1 MLAAKHFDPI
11 LGIDIHLLALPP
23 GTPIPIPHPHIG
35 IIFDVLDYLP
45 IFGGTVKVNG
55 VPRATAGTAGKP
67 IPHIPMG
74 GPFVMPPGNEDE
86 IFMGG
91 ATVVADGAPF
101 SFTALPVLSCQSVG
115 MLAPIRAKKPKKSYG
130 MVLPT
135 TTVLPI
141 PIGAPVM
148 IGGPPTIDAM
158 GVATT
163 AGLAGLGAAFKKMRK
178 MQKSS
183 KRVKKI
189 SDAIHKK
196 ADKLMDKLGA
206 PPSVRNRVHKG
217 VCAVTGHPVDV
228 ASGKVF
234 TDWIDFQLPGPIP
247 LSWERTWFSS
257 STYQGS
263 LGHGWHH
270 NYDWKLIEEDGAVA
284 VMMQDGRHMAFPA
297 LKEGEES
304 FNRQERMTLHRDD
317 QGYRL
322 KHVDGNWLRFTP
334 AAASGYPQAT
344 VTHYLSAITDATENA
359 CIQFHYTAGGCL
371 SRIIDSGGRRI
382 QFESDADNRIRRI
395 LLPHPDNAGEFYCA
409 IEYDYYGGDLVATR
423 DALGSE
429 FSYQYQNHL
438 LCQETGYNGLSFYF
452 KYDGA
457 DHNARCIHTW
467 GDGGI
472 YNHQLVYDDEKSL
485 TIVQNSLGYQT
496 VYHHD
501 GALPHRIE
509 TASGGVIVNEYNE
522 YYQVTCETNELGLST
537 RYEYD
542 SRGNLT
548 QITQADGSTLQMEY
562 DERDNAVKAQD
573 ANGGAWLWE
582 YDEHCRLTAKVD
594 PLDRRTRYSYEGAML
609 TSVAGSAGQ
618 ETHIEYDGYNN
629 PIGFA
634 TPDGGSPE
642 WRYDNHGRITLAIDA
657 QGVQRRLQYDL
668 LGRVTQVNE
677 PDGNLRT
684 FSYDPEGNLVR
695 ATDAQFDVH
704 FTYQGMG
711 RIASRT
717 QAGTTIQFEYDTEE
731 QLTAITN
738 EHGDVYRFELGPT
751 GETLSESGFD
761 GLLRRY
767 ERNAA
772 GQVRRILKPGG
783 RHTDYAY
790 DTLGRVM
797 RILHSDGEEERFQYR
812 PDGELMLAVNSSA
825 TLSFERNALGQVTKE
840 ICGDLWVSSEYDAL
854 GLRSRMRS
862 SLGADQQIQRN
873 AAGDVM
879 GVTTGDALFSA
890 QFKRDEL
897 GRELERSLPGGVR
910 SRWRR
915 DRLGRPSQH
924 EVLKADA
931 SQSAKTY
938 FWGVNGRLEKMH
950 DSLNGVSVFEHD
962 ELGNLVSARYG
973 DGVMDLRMPDAIGAL
988 FQSYNRKDREYGPAG
1003 QLLSMRRPNGLVR
1016 FEYDAEGNLITK
1028 SEPGG
1033 KIWRYEW
1040 NVSGTLK
1047 KVIRPD
1053 GRIVTFEYDA
1063 LGRRLRKTF
1072 NGRITRWVWDG
1083 NNPLHEWVEMQ
1094 DAQEARTA
1102 FDLSSV
1108 PTETVSGRPAIA
1120 RSPIQPQAP
1129 PAAISPQARPVAAGG
1144 ESKLITWLFE
1154 PESFTPMAKQVGDAY
1169 FSILADY
1176 LGTPNAMYDSEGRQV
1191 WSADISVWGELRNL
1205 KGDRRACPFRW
1216 PGQYEDEET
1225 GLYYNRFRYYDPDSG
1240 QYIRQDPIKLRGGL
1254 NLYAYTPDPLTWI
1267 DPFGLSCEKGKELDE
1282 YRRQNRIGFDENGVY
1297 RGVLP
1302 QSNNHFFER
1311 LTKDDVYDFDMPG
1324 RRSGHGQSKHGVN
1337 IKDRKVLDILND
1349 PERIFTGKNKN
1360 GNYIDIYFKDGN
1372 AVFTDAGNKRSIIT
1386 VYGKIDPR
1394 QKKPVKDDQWAD
1406 PLYERIV
1413 DDKKQVVGWKE
1424 GEYYA
1429 EINQEERHIR
1439 EHARG
1444 KPFDWD

>member
-148 IGGPPTIDAM
+148 IGGPPTVDAM

-234 TDWIDFQLPGPIP
+234 TDWIDFQLPGPFP

-297 LKEGEES
+297 LKAGEES

-322 KHVDGNWLRFTP
+322 RHLDGNWYRFTP
-334 AAASGYPQAT
+334 AAPSAHPQAT
-344 VTHYLSAITDATENA
+344 AVHYLSAITDPTENA
-359 CIQFHYTAGGCL
+359 RIQFHYTAGGCL

-409 IEYDYYGGDLVATR
+409 VEYEYYGGDLVATR

-457 DHNARCIHTW
+457 DHKARCIHTW

-537 RYEYD
+537 RYDYD
-542 SRGNLT
+542 PRGNLT
-548 QITQADGSTLQMEY
+548 QITQPDGSTLQMEF
-562 DERDNAVKAQD
+562 DERDNFIKAKD
-573 ANGGAWLWE
+573 LNNGEWRWE
-582 YDEHCRLTAKVD
+582 YDENDQLVAKSD
-594 PLDRRTRYSYEGAML
+594 PLNRRTRYAYQNGKL
-609 TSVAGSAGQ
+609 TSVINVSGY
-618 ETHIEYDGYNN
+618 ETTLQYDGYGN
-629 PIGFA
+629 PCVVSSAKGVKQ
-634 TPDGGSPE
+634 E
-642 WRYDNHGRITLAIDA
+642 WVYDNHGRTTITTNP
-657 QGVQRRLQYDL
+657 QGNQKRVQYDL
-668 LGRVTQVNE
+668 LGRVTE
-677 PDGNLRT
+677 IAEADGNVKS
-684 FSYDPEGNLVR
+684 FQYDPEGNVVR
-695 ATDAQFDVH
+695 ATDAHLDVH
-704 FTYQGMG
+704 FSYQGLGKMG
-711 RIASRT
+711 SRT
-717 QAGTTIQFEYDTEE
+717 QAGTTLQFEYDTEE
-731 QLTAITN
+731 QLIGIIN
-738 EHGDVYRFELGPT
+738 EHGHAYRFELGPS
-751 GETLSESGFD
+751 GEILTESGFD
-761 GLLRRY
+761 GLLRRCEY
-767 ERNAA
+767 NPA
-772 GQVRRILKPGG
+772 GQIRRVTRSSG
-783 RHTDYAY
+783 RYSDYAY
-790 DTLGRVM
+790 DAMGRIV
-797 RILHSDGEEERFQYR
+797 RVLHSDGEEERYQYR
-812 PDGELMLAVNSSA
+812 ADGKLMKAVNVDAS
-825 TLSFERNALGQVTKE
+825 LEFERDVIGRIIKE
-840 ICGDLWVSSEYDAL
+840 SNGEHWVLSEFNREDKRTRL
-854 GLRSRMRS
+854 TS
-862 SLGADQQIQRN
+862 SLGAAQSIQRDKFN
-873 AAGDVM
+873 NPSLIVM
-879 GVTTGDALFSA
+879 GEDAFTIA
-890 QFKRDEL
+890 IDRDSLGSEL
-897 GRELERSLPGGVR
+897 ARHLPGGVS
-910 SRWRR
+910 SRWKR
-915 DRLGRPSQH
+915 DKFGRPHQLTLSQGDKNQ
-924 EVLKADA
+924 LAR
-931 SQSAKTY
+931 TY
-938 FWGVNGRLEKMH
+938 FWGMNARLEKIH
-950 DSLNGVSVFEHD
+950 DSQRGVTVFSHD
-962 ELGNLVSARYG
+962 ELGHLVSARYG
-973 DGVMDLRMPDAIGAL
+973 DGEMDLRMPDAVGNL
-988 FQSYNRKDREYGPAG
+988 FQTYNRKDREYGAGG
-1003 QLLSMRRPNGLVR
+1003 QLLWMRTNQGVVHY
-1016 FEYDAEGNLITK
+1016 EYDLEGNLITK

-1033 KIWRYEW
+1033 KVWRYTW
-1040 NVSGTLK
+1040 SVSGRLM
-1047 KVIRPD
+1047 KVSRPD
-1053 GRIVTFEYDA
+1053 GREVAFTYDA
-1063 LGRRLRKTF
+1063 LGRRLSKTF

-1083 NNPLHEWVEMQ
+1083 DTPLHEWVETPNASMP
-1094 DAQEARTA
+1094 RTA
-1102 FDLSSV
+1102 FDLSSS
-1108 PTETVSGRPAIA
+1108 PRETVSGRPDI
-1120 RSPIQPQAP
+1120 SSQPIQAQAP
-1129 PAAISPQARPVAAGG
+1129 PQGTEAN

-1154 PESFTPMAKQVGDAY
+1154 PEGFTPMAKQVGDDY
-1169 FSILADY
+1169 FSIVADY
-1176 LGTPNAMYDSEGRQV
+1176 LGTPCAMYDETGQSV
-1191 WSADISVWGELRNL
+1191 WSADVSVWGDLKNL
-1205 KGDRRACPFRW
+1205 SGSKSDCPFRW
-1216 PGQYEDEET
+1216 EGQYEDVET
-1225 GLYYNRFRYYDPDSG
+1225 GLYYNRFRYYDPQSG
-1240 QYIRQDPIKLRGGL
+1240 QYVAQDPSGLMGGL
-1254 NLYAYTPDPLTWI
+1254 RLQGYVKDPLSQL
-1267 DPFGLSCEKGKELDE
+1267 DPFGLVNFNKIVGDKGEEFAVKLLEDSGYTEIFPIQNSSNNGIDIVARSPAGRLTFAEVKATVKDTVGKPSNRQEYFHNFVELVLREASTGTGAYQNTSRQFQRQARSVLKEFRKDPLSVSGLLIGVELD
-1282 YRRQNRIGFDENGVY
+1282 RNSKGHPV
-1297 RGVLP
+1297 VLRAIRVSP
-1302 QSNNHFFER
+1302 WPR
-1311 LTKDDVYDFDMPG
+1311 CP
-1324 RRSGHGQSKHGVN
+1324 
-1337 IKDRKVLDILND
+1337 
-1349 PERIFTGKNKN
+1349 
-1360 GNYIDIYFKDGN
+1360 DG
-1372 AVFTDAGNKRSIIT
+1372 
-1386 VYGKIDPR
+1386 
-1394 QKKPVKDDQWAD
+1394 
-1406 PLYERIV
+1406 
-1413 DDKKQVVGWKE
+1413 
-1424 GEYYA
+1424 
-1429 EINQEERHIR
+1429 
-1439 EHARG
+1439 
-1444 KPFDWD
+1444 